1 MNSFAKS
8 LLCMALAVGLVAA
21 WAPPTFA
28 QVTTGSI
35 SGAVSDENGGR
46 LPGVAVTATHQPTGT
61 NYTATTGADGRFT
74 LLAARVGGP
83 YTVKAELEGFKADE
97 KTDIFVRLGQDTPV
111 SFSLELGAVSET
123 LTVVGQGDA
132 LINPNRTGSTS
143 SVSATQIE
151 DLPTVRR
158 SLQDFARTNPYF
170 VVDPADAS
178 ATSISV
184 AGRNNRYNTIQ
195 IDGAVNN
202 DLFGLASTGTPGGTT
217 DAQPISL
224 DAIQELQLAL
234 SPYDIRQGGF
244 TGGAINAVTRA
255 GANDFH
261 GSAYGSR
268 RDPSYVGD
276 GPFNNPI
283 ADFSEDQY
291 GLRVGGP
298 LVHDRFFF
306 FVNGEIN
313 RLEAPTG
320 ASADGSTGTQFND
333 PAGAAE
339 LKRFLTTSYNY
350 DPGTLGDISGKTD
363 SDLAFVRLDGNVND
377 KTQVTLRH
385 NYVSASKDIIAN
397 RSRSVYRFDSAQYAN
412 ASDTNS
418 TVFQVNNVFGSSA
431 FNEGRLGYQTIRDK
445 RAVPVTFPS
454 VEIGGTGPRNGAL
467 LAGTERFSGAN
478 ALDQDILELTDDY
491 TFIKGAHTI
500 TVGTHNEAF
509 KFTNL
514 FLSDFYGYYYF
525 PTIAALEAGSAT
537 QYSISFANGADP
549 RRATSFEIRQYGV
562 YVGDQWRV
570 NDHFSLQLGLRFDQ
584 PDYVDSPSFNP
595 TVQAALGVNTSSTP
609 SDSIVVSPRFG
620 FNWDPSGDG
629 RQQVRGGIGIFA
641 GRTPYVWVSN
651 GYANTG
657 VEGTA
662 LTFNGAIPFN
672 PDPLNQPHN
681 LGSAGTASVDLIDP
695 SFELPRVLRT
705 TLAYDRELIWGIRGT
720 VEGVWSMTQ
729 KDVFYQNFN
738 KVQTG
743 TSPLDGR
750 PTYSAKTSSFRD
762 APLLLNTNKGE
773 EKLLSVQLSRPLTN
787 GLTLGGSYAWTD
799 SQSALDATSSRAIS
813 NWQFAPTKGDIF
825 KDVADTSV
833 FEVKHRFNFTAA
845 YGLTTGP
852 VSHTVALYYNVQSG
866 NPYSLLTGGDPNRD
880 GFTTNDLLFV
890 PGSAD
895 AIIIKNFAGAVVPYS
910 VFADFLKGADI
921 NPTAGRIL
929 DRNETVAPW
938 THLLDFHYGLDVPI
952 HTVKAQLSFDVLNLL
967 NLINSDWGV
976 VKYVA
981 FGTDTPVTYRGQDA
995 ATGKPIYQENFNGAL
1010 RPGSQFATADLRS
1023 RWQGKISLRVS
1034 F

>member
-1 MNSFAKS
+1 MNSLLKS
-8 LLCMALAVGLVAA
+8 VLCLVLAIGLVAA
-21 WAPPTFA
+21 FATTASA
-28 QVTTGSI
+28 QVTSGSI
-35 SGAVSDENGGR
+35 SGTVTDEGGGR
-46 LPGVAVTATHQPTGT
+46 LPGVVVTATHQPTGT
-61 NYTATTGADGRFT
+61 TYTATTGADGRFT
-74 LLAARVGGP
+74 ILSARVGGP
-83 YTVKAELEGFKADE
+83 YAVKAELEGFKTDE
-97 KTDIFVRLGQDTPV
+97 KTGIFVRLGVDSQV
-111 SFSLELGAVSET
+111 NFSLQLGAVSET
-123 LTVVGQGDA
+123 VTVVGQGAA
-132 LINPNRTGSTS
+132 LINPDHTGSTS
-143 SVSATQIE
+143 AVSQTEIE

-202 DLFGLASTGTPGGTT
+202 DLFGLSSTGTPGGTT

-234 SPYDIRQGGF
+234 SPYDVRQGGF
-244 TGGAINAVTRA
+244 TGGAINAVTRSGSNA
-255 GANDFH
+255 FH
-261 GSAYGSR
+261 GSVYGSR

-276 GPFNNPI
+276 GPFNDPI

-291 GLRVGGP
+291 GFRVGGP

-306 FVNGEIN
+306 FANGERN
-313 RLEAPTG
+313 RLQAPTG
-320 ASADGSTGTQFND
+320 ASADGSAGIQFSD

-339 LKRFLTTSYNY
+339 VKSFLTSTYNY
-350 DPGTLGDISGKTD
+350 NPGTLGDISGKTD
-363 SDLAFVRLDGNVND
+363 SDLAFLRLDGNVNPSN
-377 KTQVTLRH
+377 QVTLRH

-397 RSRSVYRFDSAQYAN
+397 RSTHDFRFDSAQYAN

-418 TVFQVNNVFGSSA
+418 TVFQLNSVFGSSA

-445 RAVPVTFPS
+445 RAVPVVFPS
-454 VEIGGTGPRNGAL
+454 IEIGGTGPRNGAL

-525 PTIAALEAGSAT
+525 PSIAAFEAGAAT

-570 NDHFSLQLGLRFDQ
+570 NDRLSVQLGLRFDK

-595 TVQAALGVNTSSTP
+595 AVQTAFGFDTSATA
-609 SDSIVVSPRFG
+609 SDSVVISPRVG
-620 FNWDPSGDG
+620 FNWDPNGDG
-629 RQQVRGGIGIFA
+629 KQQLRGGIGIFA

-657 VEGTA
+657 VETTA
-662 LTFNGAIPFN
+662 LTFNGSIPFN
-672 PDPLNQPHN
+672 PDPLSQPHN
-681 LGSAGTASVDLIDP
+681 LGSSGTASVDLIDP
-695 SFELPRVLRT
+695 NFELPRVLRT
-705 TLAYDRELIWGIRGT
+705 TLGYDRELIWGVRGT
-720 VEGVWSMTQ
+720 VEGIWSMTQ
-729 KDVFYQNFN
+729 KDVFYENFN

-750 PTYSAKTSSFRD
+750 PTYSSKTSSFRD
-762 APLLLNTNKGE
+762 APLLLNTNKGD

-787 GLTLGGSYAWTD
+787 GLTLGASYAWTD

-813 NWQFAPTKGDIF
+813 NWQFAPTKGDIYS
-825 KDVADTSV
+825 DSTDTSL
-833 FEVKHRFNFTAA
+833 FEVKHRFNVTAA
-845 YGLTTGP
+845 YNFATGP
-852 VSHTVALYYNVQSG
+852 VGHTLALYYNVQSG
-866 NPYSLLTGGDPNRD
+866 NPYSLLMGGDPNTD
-880 GFTTNDLLFV
+880 GFTTNDLLYV
-890 PGSAD
+890 PASED
-895 AIIIKNFAGAVVPYS
+895 QIIIKNKAGAVVPYS
-910 VFADFLKGADI
+910 VFADFLRGAGID
-921 NPTAGRIL
+921 PTAGRIL
-929 DRNETVAPW
+929 DRNEATAPW
-938 THLLDFHYGLDVPI
+938 SHLLDFHYGLDVPI
-952 HTVKAQLSFDVLNLL
+952 HTVKAQISLDILNLL
-967 NLINSDWGV
+967 NLISSDWGV
-976 VKYVA
+976 VKYVN
-981 FGTDTPVTYRGQDA
+981 FGTDTPVAYRGIDA
-995 ATGKPIYQENFNGAL
+995 ATGKPIYQENFTGAL
-1010 RPGSQFATADLRS
+1010 TPGSQFTTANLRS
-1023 RWQGKISLRVS
+1023 RWQGKISLRLS